1 MKGKLLNK
9 LRRYRFLNNEM
20 TQEQLG
26 RKIGL
31 SRQSVCAIETGKR
44 MPTLIQAYRI
54 SKLLNVSI
62 EEIFFFEK

>member
-1 MKGKLLNK
+1 
-9 LRRYRFLNNEM
+9 M

-44 MPTLIQAYRI
+44 MPTLTKAYRI

-62 EEIFFFEK
+62 EEMFFFEKE